1 MRDVDVRDA
10 LHRRLAHE
18 HPEDDST
25 YVFDELGLCQQVRVD
40 VAVINGR
47 MSGYEL
53 KSERDTLRRLPAQVD
68 VYSRVLDFA
77 TLVVAEKHHDH
88 ALPLLPDW
96 WGVLLASPDGN
107 GSVALTEV
115 RAASE
120 NPHQDAFALAQ
131 LMWRDEALA
140 ILAARGVD
148 RGVRTKA
155 RHYVWRRISESIPLE
170 ELREIVRTTLKER
183 QGWRDGRR

>member
-18 HPEDDST
+18 RAGDDST
-25 YVFDELGLCQQVRVD
+25 FVLDELGLCQQVRVD

-53 KSERDTLRRLPAQVD
+53 KSERDTLRRLPAQID

-77 TLVVAEKHHDH
+77 TLVVAQKHHDH

-96 WGVLLASPDGN
+96 WGGASRLDRRR
-107 GSVALTEV
+107 
-115 RAASE
+115 RAS
-120 NPHQDAFALAQ
+120 
-131 LMWRDEALA
+131 
-140 ILAARGVD
+140 
-148 RGVRTKA
+148 
-155 RHYVWRRISESIPLE
+155 
-170 ELREIVRTTLKER
+170 
-183 QGWRDGRR
+183 